1 MSVNELLQDAEHRMK
16 QAIEAMIQD
25 FAGYRTGRATPAILD
40 RVHVDYY
47 GAETPINQIANVSIP
62 EPRQL
67 LIQPYEKN
75 MYAAIERAIMKSDL
89 GINPVNDGTGIR
101 LNFPAMT
108 EDRRKEMVKQVHA
121 RTEQAKVSVRNIR
134 RDGND
139 ALKAM
144 EKKKEITEDEVQGN
158 ENKIQK
164 LTDQWIAKCDELG
177 KKKEEE
183 ADEIKS
189 IFYLFFIHRDNSD
202 KSKTKI

>member
-67 LIQPYEKN
+67 LIQPYEKS

-139 ALKAM
+139 ALKVM
-144 EKKKEITEDEVQGN
+144 EKKKEITEDEVKGN

-183 ADEIKS
+183 
-189 IFYLFFIHRDNSD
+189 LMQV
-202 KSKTKI
+202 